1 MATTHLWVL
10 GFGLLAGGIGVAL
23 LYSRSSRRVLLFV
36 GAIAAYGW
44 AGWWNGNVEW
54 LFYAAVALTASW
66 LVYFGWALRDFK
78 TPRFSV
84 FSRRQ
89 VRTPPKEESSSSM
102 GVIRS
107 G

>member
-44 AGWWNGNVEW
+44 AGWLYGNVDW
-54 LFYAAVALTASW
+54 MLSAAIPITALWILCLGWVLHNFKDSHTGM
-66 LVYFGWALRDFK
+66 FG
-78 TPRFSV
+78 
-84 FSRRQ
+84 RRQ
-89 VRTPPKEESSSSM
+89 ARTPPKEGLSS
-102 GVIRS
+102 
-107 G
+107 